1 MSIHSNTPIEAV
13 KYKNIY
19 VETMAWRAHAEFGCC
34 TIGDVMRLT
43 DKELK
48 TLRSV
53 GQVRIR
59 IFREWCNENVIDV
72 EIRFDKETPTPWR
85 WLA

>member
-1 MSIHSNTPIEAV
+1 MNIHSDTPIGAI
-13 KYKNIY
+13 KYKNTY
-19 VETMAWRAHAEFGCC
+19 VEAMAWLAHAEFGCC

-48 TLRSV
+48 RLRYV
-53 GQVRIR
+53 GQFRIR
-59 IFREWCNENVIDV
+59 IFREWCNENVIDG
-72 EIRFDKETPTPWR
+72 EIRFHKETPAPWR